1 MEPVQL
7 GPLKL
12 QPFGLIF
19 IALLIPFFVLCALQ
33 MKKNGLK
40 KETASWFALLAVP
53 LCFLLSRLGFC
64 FLIIDHIIG
73 ADDFGMVFRTWE
85 GGFLLWGAIGGL
97 LLAAKL
103 SGKITRQ
110 SGAVIADSAV
120 IPACLMIVAIRLLC
134 GLLFEDMGIG
144 FRLDNWFDPEETDFA
159 FRVSLWPLEDW
170 SFFERFPF
178 AVENYYGDWCWA
190 VFVLQALWAGITAL
204 LVSRPKAAPGGKA
217 ARFIILFSCG
227 SIVLESMLH
236 SGEIVH
242 LPWLGFVKAN
252 QILCAAALLAVAV
265 VCLRRLEKGSRLR
278 PAVILF
284 AQFLAAIGVIIVLEF
299 TTFEKKIE
307 MIEWLPA
314 DACRNAGGF
323 HLLHKGAGAAMSSVI
338 EQMYR
343 NHRLSASLLLNRTG
357 ISRTPRP
364 GRLLSGFHH
373 TIFSGREHPGSR
385 RKKSGRGD

>member
-40 KETASWFALLAVP
+40 KETASWFALLAIP

-64 FLIIDHIIG
+64 VMIMDHIIG
-73 ADDFGMVFRTWE
+73 ADDPGMIFRTWE

-110 SGAVIADSAV
+110 SGAVIADSSV

-204 LVSRPKAAPGGKA
+204 LVGRPKAAPGGKA

-314 DACRNAGGF
+314 DAC
-323 HLLHKGAGAAMSSVI
+323 HLIMIGLCVWIALAFRSLWKKAYIERSSV
-338 EQMYR
+338 
-343 NHRLSASLLLNRTG
+343 
-357 ISRTPRP
+357 
-364 GRLLSGFHH
+364 
-373 TIFSGREHPGSR
+373 
-385 RKKSGRGD
+385 